1 MRALEQLCR
10 EEWTGCAPLS
20 HYLPPQ
26 PSFTFTQLNI
36 LTHFRPKTISSLIKD
51 SPANLIFTLWVNK
64 PVANQALLMKEFCSS
79 IYCEHFC
86 CVLPKN
92 AHVKD
97 IFLNFLTSSFSFPK
111 CSSFHQYMCE
121 KMVTIHGTEGNRR
134 KQNC

>member
-10 EEWTGCAPLS
+10 EEWTGRAPLS
-20 HYLPPQ
+20 RYLPPQ

-86 CVLPKN
+86 CVLPKQRPCQRYFF
-92 AHVKD
+92 D
-97 IFLNFLTSSFSFPK
+97 ILHLVQNIPPSINK
-111 CSSFHQYMCE
+111 CAKKWSLYME
-121 KMVTIHGTEGNRR
+121 PRATAGN
-134 KQNC
+134 KTVN